1 MSNQTDDDAADD
13 WSRAPKEARRSN
25 RMGQLIQRA
34 LIPGSEAQK
43 SAAKTLERNAR
54 LMLLTAALATV
65 STVVSAAGFIFVV
78 IYLLRT
84 PH

>member
-1 MSNQTDDDAADD
+1 MSNQADDDDVND
-13 WSRAPKEARRSN
+13 WSRAPTEARRSN
-25 RMGQLIQRA
+25 RIGQLIQRA

-54 LMLLTAALATV
+54 LMLLMAALATV
-65 STVVSAAGFIFVV
+65 STLVSAAGFIFVV
-78 IYLLRT
+78 VYLLRA